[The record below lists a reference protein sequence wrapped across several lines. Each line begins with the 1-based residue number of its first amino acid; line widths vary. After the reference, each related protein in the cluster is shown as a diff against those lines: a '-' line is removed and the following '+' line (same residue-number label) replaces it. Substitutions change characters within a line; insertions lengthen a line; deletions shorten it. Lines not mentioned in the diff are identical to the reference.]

1 MKKSKRGY
9 LLLLLMLISVTG
21 IAFAGADVFSI
32 EKITILGNSEFVY
45 NDILRLSGLS
55 TGLNILK
62 LDKELAKNRIER
74 EPYIEVN
81 SISIRFPDEV
91 IITVSERE
99 AIAFTEYLASYIV
112 FDAEGIVLEVR
123 DLGEVYDYIEVS
135 GLNIQGF
142 VFGEELLVDEEY
154 RLDALRR
161 VLAQV
166 KAKGLEKDIREI
178 SVADANDIRIISD
191 GGLSI
196 RLGQAVEVDKKL
208 RWMKTEQFEQIET
221 QNIPGE
227 LDLSV
232 HTQAVFVPM
241 KNGGER

>member
-1 MKKSKRGY
+1 MNKSKRGY
-9 LLLLLMLISVTG
+9 LLLLLMLISLTG

-32 EKITILGNSEFVY
+32 EKITILGNNEFVY

-55 TGLNILK
+55 TGQNILK
-62 LDKELAKNRIER
+62 LDKELAKDRIES
-74 EPYIEVN
+74 EPYIEVM
-81 SISIRFPDEV
+81 SISIRFPYEV
-91 IITVSERE
+91 IITVKERE
-99 AIAFTEYLASYIV
+99 AIAFTEYLASYIM
-112 FDAEGIVLEVR
+112 FDAEGIALEVR
-123 DLGEVYDYIEVS
+123 DHDKVSDYIEVN

-142 VFGEELLVDEEY
+142 VFGEELLTDDEY
-154 RLDALRR
+154 RLNALKR
-161 VLAQV
+161 VLEQV
-166 KAKGLEKDIREI
+166 KAMGLENDISEI
-178 SVADANDIRIISD
+178 SVTDTNDIRMISD

-208 RWMKTEQFEQIET
+208 RWIKTEQFEQIET

-241 KNGGER
+241 GN